1 MSRVISIRLPDDV
14 AERIDASGIDK
25 AAALINALNPEP
37 ATTQQNPPQQ
47 IDRITIR
54 IDMR

>member
-37 ATTQQNPPQQ
+37 TTTQQNPPQQ